1 MRKKRLPLQA
11 LQKAVRDI
19 LADCQTTPIYE
30 HVGEAA
36 RLPLIAFG
44 EINLS
49 GDDAKGIALYMV
61 EMELEIYSGANSR
74 SEVNSILDDVA
85 TVLTVARLNMQTAG
99 FAVVDQ
105 DVVEV
110 RTNPRES
117 KGYGATLRLAVQ
129 IQDMEE

>member
-1 MRKKRLPLQA
+1 
-11 LQKAVRDI
+11 
-19 LADCQTTPIYE
+19 
-30 HVGEAA
+30 
-36 RLPLIAFG
+36 
-44 EINLS
+44 
-49 GDDAKGIALYMV
+49 MV